1 MKRAGFGL
9 RMLLWCLG
17 SFATLPLAWAQSQTH
32 DLSTASLEELT
43 QMQVSVSSFA
53 RKNEDLWKTPAGV
66 FVITKEDIAG
76 SSVQSVPEL
85 LRMVPGMQVA
95 QVNASTWAVSARG
108 FNSAHADKL
117 LVLIDGRTVYSE
129 IYSGTN
135 WDQIDL
141 PLGSIERIEVIRGP
155 GAAMWGTNAV
165 NGVINIITKKARSTM
180 GWSVSNQSSGIGQA
194 DDVRYG
200 GAVGER
206 MQYRGFAS
214 YINRRALDTSTGTK
228 AFDGEYIARAGGRM
242 DWQRNPADWISFS
255 GDVGGGQQKQ
265 NLLDSVSIQ
274 NGSSSNQEELLWGG
288 HVLARWE
295 HKTKGYDSALQ
306 VYYDTQ
312 SRHEVYADVRTRT
325 FDIDYQNHRELG
337 NRHDIVC
344 GGEFR
349 FTADHLQAAVI
360 PTTLPDYR
368 NYLLDGF
375 LQDEIAIIPQRLVV
389 TIGSKVQNGTLAGF
403 QVQPS
408 VRVLWAPDAKQS
420 LWGAVSRAAVAPSI
434 QDKYF
439 EQSFGGSQ
447 NGINLTL
454 RGNPDFKPET
464 VVAYEL
470 GYRRRIVR
478 SLTLDVATFFN
489 FNDRI
494 QSISI
499 MPATSS
505 TQDLLYTNGYSAK
518 TAGIEASASWKPLAT
533 LSLQGGYTW
542 MQAHIT
548 QVLPGQVIA
557 ADSWNSPRNSFAGS
571 ASWKFASRWTV
582 SGSLA
587 YVAYLPSILGPGD
600 PGGLGNGGSGGPET
614 PGGDS
619 ALGTE
624 GIIPGYSRLDFHVAR
639 KLGRSLEFDAGGT
652 NLLTPRH
659 IEYGNGPGF
668 VTAAQVPRSLFIKT
682 VWSF

>member
-9 RMLLWCLG
+9 GMLLWCLG
-17 SFATLPLAWAQSQTH
+17 SFATLLLARAQSQTH

-53 RKNEDLWKTPAGV
+53 RKNEDLWKTPAAV

-180 GWSVSNQSSGIGQA
+180 GWNVSNQSSGIGQA

-200 GAVGER
+200 RAVGER
-206 MQYRGFAS
+206 MQYRGFIS
-214 YINRRALDTSTGTK
+214 YINRRPLDTSTGTK
-228 AFDGEYIARAGGRM
+228 AFDGEFISRGGGRM
-242 DWQRNPADWISFS
+242 DWQRNPADWITVS
-255 GDVGGGQQKQ
+255 GDVYGGQLKQ

-274 NGSSSNQEELLWGG
+274 NGSSNHQKELLWGG

-295 HKTKGYDSALQ
+295 HKPKGYDSALQ
-306 VYYDTQ
+306 VYFDTQ

-337 NRHDIVC
+337 NRHDIVW

-368 NYLLDGF
+368 NYLLNGF
-375 LQDEIAIIPQRLVV
+375 LQDEIAIIPRRLVV
-389 TIGSKVQNGTLAGF
+389 TIGSKMQNGTLAGF

-439 EQSFGGSQ
+439 EQSIGELQ
-447 NGINLTL
+447 DGISTTL

-470 GYRRRIVR
+470 GYRRRIVP

-499 MPATSS
+499 MPAVPVPGSTSS

-518 TAGIEASASWKPLAT
+518 TTGIEASASWKPLAT

-542 MQAHIT
+542 MQAHMT
-548 QVLPGQVIA
+548 QILSGQVIA
-557 ADSWNSPRNSFAGS
+557 VDSWNSPRNSFTGS

-582 SGSLA
+582 SGSFSS
-587 YVAYLPSILGPGD
+587 VAYLPPAPS
-600 PGGLGNGGSGGPET
+600 PGGN
-614 PGGDS
+614 S
-619 ALGTE
+619 ALGAD
-624 GIIPGYSRLDFHVAR
+624 GSIPGYTRLDFHVTR
-639 KLGRSLEFDAGGT
+639 KLGRSFEFDAGGT

-659 IEYGNGPGF
+659 IEYGDGPGF
-668 VTAAQVPRSLFIKT
+668 VTPALVPRSLYIKT